1 MPGMAGYDWIT
12 FTSDYG
18 LEDHFVGV
26 CHGVMARVA
35 PRARVLDVSHA
46 VAAQDVRQGAVL
58 LAQAVPYLPRAV
70 HLAVVDPGV
79 GTGRGMV
86 AVEAGGQVLVGPD
99 NGLLL
104 WAAEALGGVGRA
116 HALENPA
123 FRLAPVSRTFHGR
136 DVFAPAAAHLAA
148 GVEPAE
154 LGPEMD
160 PEGLVRLERPAV
172 TAGRG
177 RVAGSVVAVDR
188 FGNLAL
194 DLGRRHPGRAPGP
207 AMTGGVLG
215 AAAGVVPRWIGG
227 VRGTAGVVPRWTG
240 GVGGTAGVV
249 PRWIG
254 GVGGTAGVVPRSV
267 GRWVPGFGRCATDAA
282 GRWGIRTVKPGPLPA
297 PEGATEAPHLDVS
310 VFARGLLGRLVT
322 RIYFPDEAEANAADP
337 VLGSIPEPRLRARLV
352 AVAEGDGLRFDIWL
366 QGERE
371 TPFLAI

>member
-1 MPGMAGYDWIT
+1 MGGYDWIT

-99 NGLLL
+99 NGLLV
-104 WAAEALGGVGRA
+104 WAAEALGGVERA
-116 HALENPA
+116 RALENPA

-148 GVEPAE
+148 GVDPAE
-154 LGPEMD
+154 LGPELD
-160 PEGLVRLERPAV
+160 PEGLERLERPAV
-172 TAGRG
+172 QAGAG
-177 RVAGSVVAVDR
+177 RVAGSVVAVDH

-194 DLGRRHPGRAPGP
+194 DLRRRDLEVAGVAVGDQVDVRARGRAHRVTVGETFASVP
-207 AMTGGVLG
+207 AGELVLHEDSFGSLAVAVNRGRAADRLG
-215 AAAGVVPRWIGG
+215 AGGGDPVDVVK
-227 VRGTAGVVPRWTG
+227 VPE
-240 GVGGTAGVV
+240 
-249 PRWIG
+249 
-254 GVGGTAGVVPRSV
+254 
-267 GRWVPGFGRCATDAA
+267 A
-282 GRWGIRTVKPGPLPA
+282 GRGGPG
-297 PEGATEAPHLDVS
+297 DR
-310 VFARGLLGRLVT
+310 RGG
-322 RIYFPDEAEANAADP
+322 PP
-337 VLGSIPEPRLRARLV
+337 VDRGGP
-352 AVAEGDGLRFDIWL
+352 GDRRGGPPVD
-366 QGERE
+366 GGGGG
-371 TPFLAI
+371 